1 MADDDIS
8 IETTWMIDDRWCDIF
23 WHNLCLILAW
33 HKLVIGDTL
42 WDEEI
47 LGAGIDGPPY
57 LDRKMWADTKLWA
70 DREIWADTDAQ
81 FTADPIPWF
90 IFEHVG
96 GKVPKTAIW

>member
-1 MADDDIS
+1 MIGDVIYFD
-8 IETTWMIDDRWCDIF
+8 TW
-23 WHNLCLILAW
+23 CLILAW